1 MRYRKPDSFYN
12 IIINQSDIE
21 PDIDSKNTHIINC
34 SEFNQL
40 FKGDWILMIKEHD
53 KYTLANKFYSKV
65 NKEFQKTILRI

>member
-21 PDIDSKNTHIINC
+21 PNFNSKNTHIINC

-40 FKGDWILMIKEHD
+40 FKGDWSLMIKEHD